1 MSLVQVQ
8 MQVETKF
15 LSDVLRG
22 DDSTDIHVKL
32 IRMMEE
38 EQPMDDE

>member
-1 MSLVQVQ
+1 
-8 MQVETKF
+8 MQVEASF

-32 IRMMEE
+32 IRMLED
-38 EQPMDDE
+38 EQPIDDE